1 MQGNHDGSWP
11 LKAPTNSGSGRGNA
25 NININTVPGGGYLPQ
40 TNPVFPNFNQ
50 PIGYSLPQFPANF
63 YRPNFPDFS
72 LGNPNFQPHQNLN
85 FHHQQIPHQF
95 GSAANLFLQNHNQSS
110 FSFPPQS
117 LPNNENSSLKRR
129 RQEEEDVVV
138 REVPKFNF
146 ASGESA
152 NNSFSVSLPIPI
164 ANDDSGVSR
173 VHGEK
178 SSAKPKRKVEVLR
191 IDKAVNKTRK
201 SVVAAGESVSSTRVS
216 RAVLEE
222 LQADSWRS
230 LGVQMQDVPSL
241 RQLMA
246 IEGKINAFIHCF
258 VGARRIVTLHD
269 LEVAICRNEFVD
281 SFDDLELGPLLQ
293 HPLVLLYFPS
303 ISSSTGPVQIT
314 SEEIISFLDSYLHTY
329 MTEDVKLDNF
339 LNFVASQKSVTSKE
353 KLGVRIQSLRMYVSF
368 ILDAKRQE
376 GETLKVLLTELH
388 QKYQIPS
395 SKKQRQDKPLTV
407 SERADSFALHHKD
420 YCGKHIRFDSSSSDD
435 NDSGYEVRNKNS
447 SDHFNSCPYPSVAEE
462 MKRLGSTNKKRKGE
476 KRNHEKSDSSKLLRK
491 SPSKLQGHAKQEIP
505 KLTDDSDAKK
515 VFSLDEADFTLSE
528 GDLRLFISTWK
539 DTCKELSIS
548 TFVEKMLS
556 FYNLGGSEGRA
567 QIKRAKAMSSFPF
580 VGLLNVAVTSLK
592 RGMWDS
598 IYDNLQMTSLSD
610 TTNTGSGNQVG
621 EINPSENSELS
632 KTQHVMP
639 PKHSNTVE
647 EIIRRLSLYF
657 EHDLSGEKHI
667 GIFRKLQT
675 CEVLLAEQFQV
686 QDFESLG
693 WGGFFTFLEK
703 HMLLLPTQ
711 LQRFLS
717 RELLEEFP
725 LEVHVNENL
734 LTLLLSQASEFSG
747 GNVISRQT
755 VNRLL
760 AEQFPS
766 INFKVV
772 GRNSEENFTE
782 INGKE
787 KSCSKCVL
795 FSATLLGAENS
806 LTSKYLEESLT
817 VGNDTEAR
825 GSTLNA
831 VASKEVLDVLL
842 RVPLLSDLNSWCH
855 WDLRYAPQFG
865 PLLGCLN
872 EINSKDLLCLV
883 TRDGKIIRTD
893 PSATADSF
901 LEAALQGSAYR
912 TATQLL
918 SLISLN
924 GRTHLPFSLLKC
936 YAKRAFEV
944 FFDNHSKEME
954 LNNRNSLVQM
964 HGPEQLS
971 TSLDKMIVVGEKT
984 KAAKSDYA
992 ASKFLLDCLGYLP
1005 GEFRSLVVDI
1015 LLPGLRSVVKD
1026 APTRVLSACE
1036 QTEQRI
1042 MLHDAGLLLGIVE
1055 WISDYHMFCSSCSP
1069 NSSIVESASSNLDS
1083 VAGSVQKE
1091 LEDPIQTEQRCM
1103 IVSEKACED
1112 KKEPHESCHT
1122 FGGSG
1127 TLCDS
1132 VGEAFTQTAPEFH
1145 DNPASVI
1152 DSIRRDEF
1160 GLDLTSSSSE
1170 MSMLQKQHARLGRAL
1185 QCLSQELYSQDSHFI
1200 LELVQNADDN
1210 KYPAHVEP
1218 TLTFILQKTGI
1229 VVLNNECGFMPE
1241 NIRALCDVGQS
1252 TKKGSGGYIG
1262 KKGIGF
1268 KSVFRVSDAPEIH
1281 SNGFHFK
1288 FDISE
1293 GQIGYILPTVVPP
1306 QDIESLS
1313 SMLSG
1318 RALHL
1323 KDAGWNT
1330 CITLPFRSI
1339 DSERTTVNHIEPMF
1353 SDLHPSLLLFLHRL
1367 QCIVYRNVLED
1378 SLLVMRKEV
1387 VSNNIVKVSC
1397 GENSMTWFV
1406 ASEKLKA
1413 ANLRDDVQTTEISIG
1428 FTLDMLEDGT
1438 YRSCMIQEPVFAF
1451 LPLRTYGLKF
1461 IIQGD
1466 FILTSSREDV
1476 DEDSP
1481 WNQWLLSEFPGLFV
1495 DALRSF
1501 CSLPSFTQ
1509 NLGKAVSSYMQ
1520 LVPLVGEVHGFFSS
1534 LPRSIISRLR
1544 TTNCLLLEGD
1554 GEEWVPPCK
1563 VLRNWNEKIRVLLKD
1578 GLLQEHLA
1586 LGFLDKDI
1594 VLSDSLSRALG
1605 IEDYGPKTLVQI
1617 LSSLSHKNGCLQS
1630 MGFTWL
1636 SSILTELYILFRSS
1650 GHGNV
1655 ELGIDKTLI
1664 DDLHK
1669 IPFIPL
1675 SNGKF
1680 TALDEGAVWLHH
1692 DTTGLDLGDVFEAF
1706 PVLYGNLRTIDHSLL
1721 LASSVDEK
1729 SSVDDLV
1736 NMLCAIG
1743 VQKLSAHEI
1752 IKVHIL
1758 PAFEARSTDTV
1769 EGLMVDYLCFVM
1781 THLRS
1786 SCHICHNER
1795 KYIISEL
1802 RSKALVLSNYGL
1814 KQLGEGSIHFG
1825 EEFGNQVNMKKL
1837 TKNLDISWH
1846 VVDGTYLKHPASKFY
1861 ACGLKEWREFFQEI
1875 GIADFVQVVQVE
1887 KTIAEFYSVSRCEK
1901 YDINLLS
1908 PELTVK
1914 DWESPELVDLL
1925 SLLHKS
1931 NGRKGCKY
1939 LLEVLD
1945 RLWDECYHEKTT
1957 VNYNSGTHGVIR
1969 SSESSFMRVI
1979 CDSQWIVS
1987 SMDSELHIA
1996 KGLYHDCDDVQSI
2009 LGMNAPYAVPK
2020 VTSVKLLSDI
2030 GFKTKVCLDDALEIV
2045 EAWVHCGDNFKSSIS
2060 QITRF
2065 YKYLWNEMADSKQ
2078 KITEK
2083 LHTIP
2088 SVFVPHGIGSRQNDM
2103 ISGIFLSLDDVYWND
2118 SAGVLDEIK
2127 EISSQISSV
2136 VEPLRRKSLCN
2147 IYPGLHDFFVNGCG
2161 VPETPSFQEY
2171 LKILGQFAHNVSPSC
2186 AAKAVFKIFLK
2197 WSDDLNSGKSSEDV
2211 VHFKERLSELEYTV
2225 LPTENDKWVS
2235 LHSSFGLVCW
2245 CDDEKLKKR
2254 FKKKDNIEFINF
2266 GENDDEEQEVLQTK
2280 VSGLMHS
2287 LGIPS
2292 ISEVVKREAK
2302 YEGLQDNTVT
2312 VSLVNWALPYAQR
2325 YIFTLHH
2332 EKYTQTKKTV
2342 HSQVKRLQ
2350 VFVVDKLCYR
2360 NVIPQYGISSNREI
2374 KCSSLLQD
2382 KALYTTPSLDSHSL
2396 FMELSRLF
2404 FNGVPDLH
2412 LANFLHLIKTMAESG
2427 LSEEQMDSF
2436 ILNSQKVH
2444 QIPDGE
2450 KIWSLKSAVKAKKK
2464 AGISLSWLP
2473 SSSKTGRGS
2482 SKTNTDDSKQELASS
2497 SSKEYVTEALEGKI
2511 PIEMT
2516 DTNLVSGYD
2525 NFAGT
2530 SSRASE
2536 PNPLHSMHM
2545 ISGST
2550 SGNQAAMH
2558 LNPNL
2563 PHEWNNSFTAN
2574 FSDRDQLHTGT
2585 PWAAQA
2591 QQTGRKGEEIAYRY
2605 FVAKYGNEALVRWVN
2620 DQSETGLPYD
2630 LLIENRGGKK
2640 EYVEVKATVSTR
2652 KDYFNLTVREWQFA
2666 SEKGENYIIA
2676 HVLLGNSNAILT
2688 QHKNPVKLCQEGHL
2702 RLLILMPNQRNEVN
2716 VSF

>member
-1 MQGNHDGSWP
+1 MNRDGSWS
-11 LKAPTNSGSGRGNA
+11 LSSSGNGGGTRGNG
-25 NININTVPGGGYLPQ
+25 NDVPGGYFPQ
-40 TNPVFPNFNQ
+40 SNPIFPNFNLQQQ
-50 PIGYSLPQFPANF
+50 PIRYPLPSQYPANF

-72 LGNPNFQPHQNLN
+72 FGNPNYQNLN
-85 FHHQQIPHQF
+85 FHHPQIPHQF
-95 GSAANLFLQNHNQSS
+95 ASGANVFLQSHGQSYNDIS
-110 FSFPPQS
+110 DSQNREGFES
-117 LPNNENSSLKRR
+117 SSLKRR
-129 RQEEEDVVV
+129 RQEVIQETE
-138 REVPKFNF
+138 EVPK
-146 ASGESA
+146 AG
-152 NNSFSVSLPIPI
+152 NSFSTRLVI
-164 ANDDSGVSR
+164 DDSGGGSR
-173 VHGEK
+173 VGKGSSEK
-178 SSAKPKRKVEVLR
+178 SSSKPKRKVEVMR

-216 RAVLEE
+216 RTVLEE

-246 IEGKINAFIHCF
+246 LEGKINAFIHCF

-269 LEVAICRNEFVD
+269 LEMAICRNEFVD
-281 SFDDLELGPLLQ
+281 SFDDLEMGPLLQ

-303 ISSSTGPVQIT
+303 ISSSTGPVKIT
-314 SEEIISFLDSYLHTY
+314 SEEIISFLDIYLNTY
-329 MTEDVKLDNF
+329 DIDDVKLDEF
-339 LNFVASQKSVTSKE
+339 LNFVAEKKSVINKE

-368 ILDAKRQE
+368 IQDAKRQE
-376 GETLKVLLTELH
+376 GQTLKILLTELH
-388 QKYQIPS
+388 QKYQILS
-395 SKKQRQDKPLTV
+395 SKKEQKDKSLTV
-407 SERADSFALHHKD
+407 SERADSFALQHKD
-420 YCGKHIRFDSSSSDD
+420 YCGKHTRFYSSSSDD
-435 NDSGYEVRNKNS
+435 NDSVDDEFENLNN
-447 SDHFNSCPYPSVAEE
+447 SDHISSCPYPSVAEE
-462 MKRLGSTNKKRKGE
+462 MKRIGGSNKKRKTE
-476 KRNHEKSDSSKLLRK
+476 HRNHEKSDSSKLLKKGR
-491 SPSKLQGHAKQEIP
+491 SKLRGGHEKQDLSKP
-505 KLTDDSDAKK
+505 ADDSDAKQ
-515 VFSLDEADFTLSE
+515 VFSVNEADFTLSE
-528 GDLRLFISTWK
+528 GALRLFISTWK

-556 FYNLGGSEGRA
+556 FYNLGGPEVRA
-567 QIKRAKAMSSFPF
+567 QSKRAKAMSSFPF
-580 VGLLNVAVTSLK
+580 VGLLNVAVTSMR

-598 IYDNLQMTSLSD
+598 IYDNLQMTSQGD
-610 TTNTGSGNQVG
+610 TTNSGSGNQVDD
-621 EINPSENSELS
+621 IKPSENNELV
-632 KTQHVMP
+632 KTHHVVL

-657 EHDLSGEKHI
+657 EHDLSGEKYI
-667 GIFRKLQT
+667 SIFRKLQT
-675 CEVLLAEQFQV
+675 CEGLLAEQFQV

-711 LQRFLS
+711 LQRFLGRES
-717 RELLEEFP
+717 REEFP

-734 LTLLLSQASEFSG
+734 LSLLLSQACEFSG
-747 GNVISRQT
+747 GNVLSRQ
-755 VNRLL
+755 VVARLL
-760 AEQFPS
+760 AKQFPS

-772 GRNSEENFTE
+772 GNDSEENFTE
-782 INGKE
+782 IIGSYTK
-787 KSCSKCVL
+787 KSGSKCVL
-795 FSATLLGAENS
+795 FSATLLGAGNS
-806 LTSKYLEESLT
+806 LTSKHLEESLPL
-817 VGNDTEAR
+817 GNDTESRSSPLSAL
-825 GSTLNA
+825 S
-831 VASKEVLDVLL
+831 SKEVLDVLL

-855 WDLRYAPQFG
+855 WDLKFAPQFG
-865 PLLGCLN
+865 PLMGCLN

-912 TATQLL
+912 TAAQLL
-918 SLISLN
+918 SFISLH

-944 FFDNHSKEME
+944 FINNHSEEMK
-954 LNNRNSLVQM
+954 LKDRNSLVHM
-964 HGPEQLS
+964 RGPVKFS
-971 TSLDKMIVVGEKT
+971 ASLDKMIVVEQKT
-984 KAAKSDYA
+984 RVDKSDYA
-992 ASKFLLDCLGYLP
+992 ASKFFLDCLGYLP
-1005 GEFRSLVVDI
+1005 GEFRSLAVDI
-1015 LLPGLRSVVKD
+1015 LLTGLRSVVKD
-1026 APTRVLSACE
+1026 APSRVLSACE
-1036 QTEQRI
+1036 HTEQRI
-1042 MLHDAGLLLGIVE
+1042 MLHDVGLLLGIVE
-1055 WISDYHMFCSSCSP
+1055 WINDYQKFCSSSSP
-1069 NSSIVESASSNLDS
+1069 TSAVVENASSNLDS
-1083 VAGSVQKE
+1083 GTAFVQKD
-1091 LEDPIQTEQRCM
+1091 LEVLHAEQRCM
-1103 IVSEKACED
+1103 IASEKSDEY
-1112 KKEPHESCHT
+1112 KKESHESCHT
-1122 FGGSG
+1122 FGGPGVLS
-1127 TLCDS
+1127 DS
-1132 VGEAFTQTAPEFH
+1132 VGESFSPTAPEVH

-1160 GLDLTSSSSE
+1160 GLDSSSSGAE
-1170 MSMLQKQHARLGRAL
+1170 TMLQKQHARLGRAL

-1210 KYPAHVEP
+1210 KYPEHVEP

-1241 NIRALCDVGQS
+1241 NIRALCDVGRS

-1306 QDIESLS
+1306 HDIESLS

-1318 RALHL
+1318 RAIQL

-1330 CITLPFRSI
+1330 CISLPFRAI
-1339 DSERTTVNHIEPMF
+1339 DSERTTVDHIQPMF

-1367 QCIVYRNVLED
+1367 QCIVYRNTLDD

-1387 VSNNIVKVSC
+1387 VSKNIINVSC

-1406 ASEKLKA
+1406 ASENLKA
-1413 ANLRDDVQTTEISIG
+1413 ANLRDGVQTTEISIG
-1428 FTLDMLEDGT
+1428 FTLDTLEDGT

-1461 IIQGD
+1461 ILQGD

-1495 DALRSF
+1495 GALRSF

-1534 LPRSIISRLR
+1534 LPRFIISKLR
-1544 TTNCLLLEGD
+1544 TTNCFLLEGNS
-1554 GEEWVPPCK
+1554 EQWVPPCK
-1563 VLRNWNEKIRVLLKD
+1563 VLRNWNETIRVLLKD
-1578 GLLQEHLA
+1578 GMLQEHLA
-1586 LGFLDKDI
+1586 LGFLEKDI

-1617 LSSLSHKNGCLQS
+1617 LSSLSHKKDCLQS
-1630 MGFTWL
+1630 MGFAWL
-1636 SSILTELYILFRSS
+1636 SSILSELYVLSRSS

-1655 ELGIDKTLI
+1655 EFGIEKNLI
-1664 DDLHK
+1664 ESLHK

-1680 TALDEGAVWLHH
+1680 TSLDEGPVWLHH
-1692 DTTGLDLGDVFEAF
+1692 DTTGFDLGDVFEAF
-1706 PVLYGNLRTIDHSLL
+1706 PMLYGNLRTIDHSLL

-1729 SSVDDLV
+1729 STVDDLV

-1758 PAFEARSTDTV
+1758 PAFEAGSRSTP

-1786 SCHICHNER
+1786 GCHVCLNER

-1802 RSKALVLSNYGL
+1802 RSKAVILSNYGL
-1814 KQLGEGSIHFG
+1814 KQLAEASIHFG
-1825 EEFGNQVNMKKL
+1825 EEFGNQVNLKKL
-1837 TKNLDISWH
+1837 TNNLDISWH
-1846 VVDGTYLKHPASKFY
+1846 VVDGTYLTHPASKYY

-1875 GIADFVQVVQVE
+1875 GIADFCQVVQVE
-1887 KTIAEFYSVSRCEK
+1887 KSIAEFYSAARCEK
-1901 YDINLLS
+1901 YDTTSLS
-1908 PELTVK
+1908 PELAVR

-1925 SLLHKS
+1925 SPLPKS
-1931 NGRKGCKY
+1931 NGQNGCKY

-1945 RLWDECYHEKTT
+1945 ILWDDCYHDKTT
-1957 VNYNSGTHGVIR
+1957 VNYNSGMHGVIR
-1969 SSESSFMRVI
+1969 SLESSFMKVI
-1979 CDSQWIVS
+1979 CDTEWIVS
-1987 SMDSELHIA
+1987 SMDNRLHLA
-1996 KGLYHDCDDVQSI
+1996 KDLYHDCDDVQSI
-2009 LGMNAPYAVPK
+2009 LGTNAPYAVPK
-2020 VTSVKLLSDI
+2020 VTSVKLLNAI
-2030 GFKTKVCLDDALEIV
+2030 GFKTKVCLDDALEIL
-2045 EAWVHCGDNFKSSIS
+2045 EAWVHCGDSFKSSIS
-2060 QITRF
+2060 QITKF
-2065 YKYLWNEMADSKQ
+2065 YKFLWNEMADSKQ

-2083 LHTIP
+2083 LHALP
-2088 SVFVPHGIGSRQNDM
+2088 SVFVPHKIGSRQNEM
-2103 ISGIFLSLDDVYWND
+2103 ISGIFLPLEDVYWND
-2118 SAGVLDEIK
+2118 SAGVLDELK

-2136 VEPLRRKSLCN
+2136 VESLRRKTLCN

-2161 VPETPSFQEY
+2161 VPEAPSFQEY
-2171 LKILGQFAHNVSPSC
+2171 LKILGQFAHQVSPSC
-2186 AAKAVFKIFLK
+2186 AAKAVYKIFLK
-2197 WSDDLNSGKSSEDV
+2197 WGDDLNSGKSSEDV

-2254 FKKKDNIEFINF
+2254 FKKKENIQFIYF
-2266 GENDDEEQEVLQTK
+2266 GENADEEQEGLKTK
-2280 VSGLMHS
+2280 VSVLMHS

-2292 ISEVVKREAK
+2292 ISEVVTREAK
-2302 YEGLQDNTVT
+2302 YEGLQDNSVI
-2312 VSLVNWALPYAQR
+2312 VSLVNWSLPYAQR

-2332 EKYTQTKKTV
+2332 EKYTQTKRTV
-2342 HSQVKRLQ
+2342 YSQVKRLQ
-2350 VFVVDKLCYR
+2350 LFVVEKLSYR
-2360 NVIPQYGISSNREI
+2360 NVIPQYEISSKKEF

-2382 KALYTTPSLDSHSL
+2382 KALYTTPNLDSHSL

-2404 FNGVPDLH
+2404 FNGAPDLH
-2412 LANFLHLIKTMAESG
+2412 LANFLHLIKTMAESS
-2427 LSEEQMDSF
+2427 LSEEQMESF
-2436 ILNSQKVH
+2436 ILNSQKI
-2444 QIPDGE
+2444 QKIPDDE
-2450 KIWSLKSAVKAKKK
+2450 EIWLLKSALKAKKK

-2473 SSSKTGRGS
+2473 SSSKTGHGS
-2482 SKTNTDDSKQELASS
+2482 SEAHDDSKHKLASGQVS
-2497 SSKEYVTEALEGKI
+2497 SYKEDVTEALEEHI
-2511 PIEMT
+2511 PIELT
-2516 DTNLVSGYD
+2516 DTNLVAGYD
-2525 NFAGT
+2525 NSAGT
-2530 SSRASE
+2530 SSLTSM
-2536 PNPLHSMHM
+2536 PNPLHSMHTK
-2545 ISGST
+2545 SGSS
-2550 SGNQAAMH
+2550 SGNNAAFN
-2558 LNPNL
+2558 LNPSL
-2563 PHEWNNSFTAN
+2563 LQEWNNPVVAD
-2574 FSDRDQLHTGT
+2574 FSERDQLHTGT

-2605 FVAKYGNEALVRWVN
+2605 FLGKYGKEALVRWVN
-2620 DQSETGLPYD
+2620 EHSETGLPYD

-2640 EYVEVKATVSTR
+2640 EYVEVKATISTR

-2666 SEKGENYIIA
+2666 NEKGENYIIA

-2688 QHKNPVKLCQEGHL
+2688 QHRNPVKLCQEGLL

-2716 VSF
+2716 VAF

>member
-1 MQGNHDGSWP
+1 MQGNRDGSWSLP
-11 LKAPTNSGSGRGNA
+11 SSGNGGSGRGNV
-25 NININTVPGGGYLPQ
+25 NNNTVPSGYLPPQ
-40 TNPVFPNFNQ
+40 ANSLFSNFNQ
-50 PIGYSLPQFPANF
+50 PIRYPLTQYTPNLYS
-63 YRPNFPDFS
+63 RIFPDFS
-72 LGNPNFQPHQNLN
+72 LGSPNFQPQQNLN

-95 GSAANLFLQNHNQSS
+95 SNNANVFLQSHGPSS
-110 FSFPPQS
+110 FSFPPQCI
-117 LPNNENSSLKRR
+117 PNHDISIYQNSEAFESSSLKRR
-129 RQEEEDVVV
+129 REEVDLVLKETPISSF
-138 REVPKFNF
+138 VP
-146 ASGESA
+146 GESA
-152 NNSFSVSLPIPI
+152 NE
-164 ANDDSGVSR
+164 SGVSR
-173 VHGEK
+173 IHGGKGSSDK
-178 SSAKPKRKVEVLR
+178 SSSKSKRKVELQR
-191 IDKAVNKTRK
+191 IDKAVNKTRE
-201 SVVAAGESVSSTRVS
+201 SIIAAGESVSSTRVTQL
-216 RAVLEE
+216 VLEQ

-246 IEGKINAFIHCF
+246 LEGKINAFIHCF

-269 LEVAICRNEFVD
+269 LELAICRTEFVE

-329 MTEDVKLDNF
+329 MTEDVKLDEF

-376 GETLKVLLTELH
+376 GETLKFLLTELH
-388 QKYQIPS
+388 QKYHIPS
-395 SKKQRQDKPLTV
+395 SKKQRQDKSLTV
-407 SERADSFALHHKD
+407 SERADSFALRHKD
-420 YCGKHIRFDSSSSDD
+420 YCGKHTRFNASSSDD
-435 NDSGYEVRNKNS
+435 NDSDDNEVENLNS
-447 SDHFNSCPYPSVAEE
+447 SDHINSCPYPSVAEE
-462 MKRLGSTNKKRKGE
+462 MKRLGGSNKKRKGE
-476 KRNHEKSDSSKLLRK
+476 RRNHEKSDSSKLPRK
-491 SPSKLQGHAKQEIP
+491 SPSKLRGHKKQEIP
-505 KLTDDSDAKK
+505 KLADDSDAKK
-515 VFSLDEADFTLSE
+515 VFGVNETDFTLSE

-556 FYNLGGSEGRA
+556 FYNSGGSEGRA
-567 QIKRAKAMSSFPF
+567 QMKRAKAMSSLPF
-580 VGLLNVAVTSLK
+580 VGLLNVAVTSMR
-592 RGMWDS
+592 RGMCDS
-598 IYDNLQMTSLSD
+598 IYDSLQMTSQSD
-610 TTNTGSGNQVG
+610 TTNIGSGNQVG
-621 EINPSENSELS
+621 EIKPSENSELS

-647 EIIRRLSLYF
+647 EIMRRLSLYF
-657 EHDLSGEKHI
+657 EHDLCGGKHI
-667 GIFRKLQT
+667 SIFRKLQT

-686 QDFESLG
+686 HDFESLG

-711 LQRFLS
+711 LQRFLA
-717 RELLEEFP
+717 RELREEFP

-747 GNVISRQT
+747 GNVISRQM
-755 VNRLL
+755 VARLL

-766 INFKVV
+766 IDFKVV
-772 GRNSEENFTE
+772 GKDSEENFTE
-782 INGKE
+782 IIGKK
-787 KSCSKCVL
+787 KSGSKCVL
-795 FSATLLGAENS
+795 FSATLLGAVNS
-806 LTSKYLEESLT
+806 LNGKNLEEPLT
-817 VGNDTEAR
+817 VTNDTESR
-825 GSTLNA
+825 SCPLSA
-831 VASKEVLDVLL
+831 VSSKEVLDVLL
-842 RVPLLSDLNSWCH
+842 RVPLLSDLNSCCH
-855 WDLRYAPQFG
+855 WDLRFAPSFG
-865 PLLGCLN
+865 PLMGCLN

-883 TRDGKIIRTD
+883 TRDGKVLRID

-912 TATQLL
+912 TAAQLL

-924 GRTHLPFSLLKC
+924 GRTHLPFSLLQC

-944 FFDNHSKEME
+944 FFNNHSEKME
-954 LNNRNSLVQM
+954 LNDRNSLVHM
-964 HGPEQLS
+964 RGPVKFNACLDNMIAVEQ
-971 TSLDKMIVVGEKT
+971 KT
-984 KAAKSDYA
+984 KMDETDYA
-992 ASKFLLDCLGYLP
+992 SSKFLLDCLGYLP
-1005 GEFRSLVVDI
+1005 GEFRSLAVDV
-1015 LLPGLRSVVKD
+1015 LLSGLRSVVKD
-1026 APTRVLSACE
+1026 APTRLLSACDH
-1036 QTEQRI
+1036 TEQRI

-1055 WISDYHMFCSSCSP
+1055 WINDYHKFCSSFSA
-1069 NSSIVESASSNLDS
+1069 NSALEENASSNLDS
-1083 VAGSVQKE
+1083 GVGFVQQE
-1091 LEDPIQTEQRCM
+1091 LEDPMHTEQGSM
-1103 IVSEKACED
+1103 IISEKSCED
-1112 KKEPHESCHT
+1112 NKEPHESCHT
-1122 FGGSG
+1122 FDGAGA
-1127 TLCDS
+1127 LCDS
-1132 VGEAFTQTAPEFH
+1132 VGEAFSQTAPDFH

-1152 DSIRRDEF
+1152 DLIRQDEF
-1160 GLDLTSSSSE
+1160 GLNSSSSGAE

-1210 KYPAHVEP
+1210 KYPEHVEP

-1306 QDIESLS
+1306 HDIESLT

-1318 RALHL
+1318 HALQP
-1323 KDAGWNT
+1323 KDAKWNT
-1330 CITLPFRSI
+1330 CITLPFRTI

-1367 QCIVYRNVLED
+1367 QCIVYRNMLD
-1378 SLLVMRKEV
+1378 NSLLVMRKEV
-1387 VSNNIVKVSC
+1387 MSKNIVKVSC

-1413 ANLRDDVQTTEISIG
+1413 AIIRDGAQITEISIG

-1495 DALRSF
+1495 GALRSF

-1509 NLGKAVSSYMQ
+1509 NLGKAVSSYLQ

-1534 LPRSIISRLR
+1534 LPRSILSRLR
-1544 TTNCLLLEGD
+1544 TTNCLLLEGE
-1554 GEEWVPPCK
+1554 GEHWVPPCK

-1578 GLLQEHLA
+1578 GLLHEHLA
-1586 LGFLDKDI
+1586 LGFLNKDI
-1594 VLSDSLSRALG
+1594 ILSDSLSRALG

-1617 LSSLSHKNGCLQS
+1617 LSSLSLKKDCLQS
-1630 MGFTWL
+1630 MGYTWL
-1636 SSILTELYILFRSS
+1636 SSILTELCLQIRSS

-1655 ELGIDKTLI
+1655 ELGVDKTLL
-1664 DDLHK
+1664 DSLHK

-1675 SNGKF
+1675 SNGMF
-1680 TALDEGAVWLHH
+1680 TSLDEGAVWLHH
-1692 DTTGLDLGDVFEAF
+1692 DTTGFDLGDVIEAF
-1706 PVLYGNLRTIDHSLL
+1706 PMLYGNLRTIDHSLL

-1729 SSVDDLV
+1729 FVVDDVV

-1758 PAFEARSTDTV
+1758 PAFEARSGDTP

-1786 SCHICHNER
+1786 GCHICHNER

-1802 RSKALVLSNYGL
+1802 RSKALILSNYGL
-1814 KQLGEGSIHFG
+1814 KQLGEASIHFS
-1825 EEFGNQVNMKKL
+1825 EEFGNQVNIKTL
-1837 TKNLDISWH
+1837 TKNVDTLWH
-1846 VVDGTYLKHPASKFY
+1846 VVDGIYLKHPASKYY
-1861 ACGLKEWREFFQEI
+1861 ACGLKEWRDFFQEI
-1875 GIADFVQVVQVE
+1875 GIADFAQVVQVE
-1887 KTIAEFYSVSRCEK
+1887 KSIAEFYSVSPCEK

-1908 PELTVK
+1908 PELTVS

-1945 RLWDECYHEKTT
+1945 RLWDDCYHDKTT
-1957 VNYNSGTHGVIR
+1957 VNYNSGTSGVIR

-1987 SMDSELHIA
+1987 SMDNKLHLA
-1996 KGLYHDCDDVQSI
+1996 KDLYHDCDDVQSI

-2020 VTSVKLLSDI
+2020 VTSVKLLNDI
-2030 GFKTKVCLDDALEIV
+2030 GFKTKVCLDDALEIL
-2045 EAWVHCGDNFKSSIS
+2045 EAWAQCGDSFKSSIS
-2060 QITRF
+2060 QMTRF
-2065 YKYLWNEMADSKQ
+2065 YKFLWNEMADSKQ
-2078 KITEK
+2078 KINEK
-2083 LHTIP
+2083 LHTFP
-2088 SVFVPHGIGSRQNDM
+2088 SVFVPHEIGSRQNDL

-2118 SAGVLDEIK
+2118 SAGVLDGIK

-2136 VEPLRRKSLCN
+2136 VESLHRKTLCN
-2147 IYPGLHDFFVNGCG
+2147 IYPGLQDFFVNGCG

-2171 LKILGQFAHNVSPSC
+2171 LKILGQFAHYVSPSC

-2197 WSDDLNSGKSSEDV
+2197 WSDDLKSGKSSEDV
-2211 VHFKERLSELEYTV
+2211 GLFKEKLSELEYTV

-2254 FKKKDNIEFINF
+2254 FRTKDNIHFIYF
-2266 GENDDEEQEVLQTK
+2266 GENADEEQEVLQTK

-2292 ISEVVKREAK
+2292 ISEVVKREAR
-2302 YEGLQDNTVT
+2302 YEGLQDNSVT
-2312 VSLVNWALPYAQR
+2312 VALVNWALPYAQR

-2332 EKYTQTKKTV
+2332 EKYTQTRKTV

-2350 VFVVDKLCYR
+2350 VFVVQKLCYR
-2360 NVIPQYGISSNREI
+2360 NVIPQYGISSKKEF

-2382 KALYTTPSLDSHSL
+2382 KALYTTPDLDSHSM

-2427 LSEEQMDSF
+2427 MSEEQLESF
-2436 ILNSQKVH
+2436 ILNSQNIH

-2450 KIWSLKSAVKAKKK
+2450 KIWSLKSAIKAKKK

-2473 SSSKTGRGS
+2473 SSSKTGHN
-2482 SKTNTDDSKQELASS
+2482 SKEELASS
-2497 SSKEYVTEALEGKI
+2497 QISSSEENVTETLKEQI
-2511 PIEMT
+2511 PIEIT
-2516 DTNLVSGYD
+2516 GYD
-2525 NFAGT
+2525 NSAGT

-2545 ISGST
+2545 QIAST
-2550 SGNQAAMH
+2550 SGNQAINI
-2558 LNPNL
+2558 NPNL
-2563 PHEWNNSFTAN
+2563 HEWNNSFSAH
-2574 FSDRDQLHTGT
+2574 FSERDQLHTGT
-2585 PWAAQA
+2585 PWAVQA
-2591 QQTGRKGEEIAYRY
+2591 QQTGKKGEEIAYRY
-2605 FVAKYGNEALVRWVN
+2605 FAAKYGKEALVRWVN
-2620 DQSETGLPYD
+2620 EQSETGLPYD
-2630 LLIENRGGKK
+2630 LMIENRGGKK

-2652 KDYFNLTVREWQFA
+2652 KDFFNLTVREWQFA
-2666 SEKGENYIIA
+2666 NEKGESYIIA
-2676 HVLLGNSNAILT
+2676 HVLLGNSNAIIT
-2688 QHKNPVKLCQEGHL
+2688 QHRNPVKLCQEGHL
-2702 RLLILMPNQRNEVN
+2702 RLLVLMPNQRNEVN
-2716 VSF
+2716 VAF

>member
-1 MQGNHDGSWP
+1 MQGNRDGPWS
-11 LKAPTNSGSGRGNA
+11 LGASGNGGSGRGNG
-25 NININTVPGGGYLPQ
+25 VPGGYLPQ
-40 TNPVFPNFNQ
+40 SANPVFPNFNVHQQ
-50 PIGYSLPQFPANF
+50 PIRYPLPQFPASF
-63 YRPNFPDFS
+63 YRPNFPDLPSFTF
-72 LGNPNFQPHQNLN
+72 GNANLHTQQNLN
-85 FHHQQIPHQF
+85 FPLRQIPHQF
-95 GSAANLFLQNHNQSS
+95 GAGANVYLQSHGQS

-117 LPNNENSSLKRR
+117 LPSIDIDVSQNRGSTGVGAGAFESSSLKRR
-129 RQEEEDVVV
+129 RQEVIQGTDVVV
-138 REVPKFNF
+138 KEVPNSNF
-146 ASGESA
+146 AIG
-152 NNSFSVSLPIPI
+152 
-164 ANDDSGVSR
+164 DDSGGSR
-173 VHGEK
+173 IQGGNGSSEK
-178 SSAKPKRKVEVLR
+178 SSSKPKRKVEVMR
-191 IDKAVNKTRK
+191 IDKAVDKTRK
-201 SVVAAGESVSSTRVS
+201 SVIASGESVSSTRVS
-216 RAVLEE
+216 RSVLEE

-246 IEGKINAFIHCF
+246 LEGKVNAFIHCY

-281 SFDDLELGPLLQ
+281 SFDDLELGPLTQ

-303 ISSSTGPVQIT
+303 ISSSSDPVQIT
-314 SEEIISFLDSYLHTY
+314 SEEIIAFLDSYMCT
-329 MTEDVKLDNF
+329 TDDVKLDGF
-339 LNFVASQKSVTSKE
+339 LSFVADKKSVSSKD

-368 ILDAKRQE
+368 IQDAKRQE
-376 GETLKVLLTELH
+376 GETLKILLTELH

-395 SKKQRQDKPLTV
+395 SKKQSRNKSLTV

-420 YCGKHIRFDSSSSDD
+420 YCGKHIRFDSSSSDE
-435 NDSGYEVRNKNS
+435 NDSIDYEVKNLSS
-447 SDHFNSCPYPSVAEE
+447 SDHISSCPYPSVAEE
-462 MKRLGSTNKKRKGE
+462 MKRLGGSNKKRKTE
-476 KRNHEKSDSSKLLRK
+476 SNHEKSDSSKVRRRA
-491 SPSKLQGHAKQEIP
+491 PSKLHSGNANQEIP
-505 KLTDDSDAKK
+505 KSVDDSDAKK
-515 VFSLDEADFTLSE
+515 VFNVDEADFTLTE
-528 GDLRLFISTWK
+528 GALREFISIWK
-539 DTCKELSIS
+539 DNCKELSIS
-548 TFVEKMLS
+548 TCVERMLS
-556 FYNLGGSEGRA
+556 FYNLGGSEVRA
-567 QIKRAKAMSSFPF
+567 QNKRAKAMSSFPF
-580 VGLLNVAVTSLK
+580 VGLLNVAVTSMK
-592 RGMWDS
+592 RGMYDS
-598 IYDNLQMTSLSD
+598 IYDNLQTTSPSDMTSP
-610 TTNTGSGNQVG
+610 GSGNQVDD
-621 EINPSENSELS
+621 IKPSENSELN
-632 KTQHVMP
+632 KTQLVVP

-647 EIIRRLSLYF
+647 DIIRRLSLYF
-657 EHDLSGEKHI
+657 EHDISGEKHI
-667 GIFRKLQT
+667 SIFRKLQT

-703 HMLLLPTQ
+703 HMLLLPTH
-711 LQRFLS
+711 LQRFLA
-717 RELLEEFP
+717 RELQEESP

-747 GNVISRQT
+747 GNVISRQM
-755 VNRLL
+755 VARML

-766 INFKVV
+766 ISFKVV
-772 GRNSEENFTE
+772 GNDSEENFTR
-782 INGKE
+782 IIGSYKE
-787 KSCSKCVL
+787 KSGSKCVL

-806 LTSKYLEESLT
+806 LASKHLEESLT
-817 VGNDTEAR
+817 VGNDTDSR
-825 GSTLNA
+825 SRPLSA
-831 VASKEVLDVLL
+831 VSSKEVLDVLL

-855 WDLRYAPQFG
+855 WDLKFAPYYG
-865 PLLGCLN
+865 PLLECLN

-883 TRDGKIIRTD
+883 TRDGKTIRTD

-912 TATQLL
+912 TAAQLL

-944 FFDNHSKEME
+944 FLDNHSVEME
-954 LNNRNSLVQM
+954 VNDINSLVAV
-964 HGPEQLS
+964 EQ
-971 TSLDKMIVVGEKT
+971 KT
-984 KAAKSDYA
+984 KVDKSDYA

-1005 GEFRSLVVDI
+1005 GEFRSLAVDV
-1015 LLPGLRSVVKD
+1015 LLSGLRSVVKD
-1026 APTRVLSACE
+1026 APIRVLSACE
-1036 QTEQRI
+1036 NTEQRI
-1042 MLHDAGLLLGIVE
+1042 MLHDAGLVLGIVE
-1055 WISDYHMFCSSCSP
+1055 WINDYHEFCSSFSP
-1069 NSSIVESASSNLDS
+1069 NSATVKNASSNLDS
-1083 VAGSVQKE
+1083 GSGFMQKE
-1091 LEDPIQTEQRCM
+1091 SEDLINSDQRCM
-1103 IVSEKACED
+1103 IVSEKSCE
-1112 KKEPHESCHT
+1112 KNKEPYDSCHT
-1122 FGGSG
+1122 LGGDG
-1127 TLCDS
+1127 ALCDS
-1132 VGEAFTQTAPEFH
+1132 VGEAFTQTAPEFL

-1152 DSIRRDEF
+1152 DLIRRDEF
-1160 GLDLTSSSSE
+1160 GLDSSSSGAE
-1170 MSMLQKQHARLGRAL
+1170 TSMLQKQHARLGRAL

-1210 KYPAHVEP
+1210 KYPEHVEP

-1241 NIRALCDVGQS
+1241 NIRALCDVGRS

-1306 QDIESLS
+1306 HDIESLTN
-1313 SMLSG
+1313 MLSG
-1318 RALHL
+1318 RALQL
-1323 KDAGWNT
+1323 KDARWNT
-1330 CITLPFRSI
+1330 CITLPFRAI
-1339 DSERTTVNHIEPMF
+1339 DSEKTTVHHIKPMF

-1367 QCIVYRNVLED
+1367 QCIVYRNMLED
-1378 SLLVMRKEV
+1378 SIVIMRKEV
-1387 VSNNIVKVSC
+1387 VSKNIVKVSC

-1406 ASEKLKA
+1406 ASEKLKS
-1413 ANLRDDVQTTEISIG
+1413 ANLRDGVETTEISIG
-1428 FTLDMLEDGT
+1428 FTLDLLEDGT
-1438 YRSCMIQEPVFAF
+1438 YRSCLIQEPVFAF

-1495 DALRSF
+1495 GALSSF

-1509 NLGKAVSSYMQ
+1509 SLGKAVSSYMQ

-1554 GEEWVPPCK
+1554 GEQWVPPCK

-1586 LGFLDKDI
+1586 LGFLHKDI
-1594 VLSDSLSRALG
+1594 ILSDSLSRALG

-1617 LSSLSHKNGCLQS
+1617 LSSLSHKKDCLKS
-1630 MGFTWL
+1630 MGFAWL

-1650 GHGNV
+1650 SQGNV

-1664 DDLHK
+1664 DGLHK

-1675 SNGKF
+1675 SNGRF
-1680 TALDEGAVWLHH
+1680 TSLDEGAVWLHH
-1692 DTTGLDLGDVFEAF
+1692 DSTGSDLGDVFEAF
-1706 PVLYGNLRTIDHSLL
+1706 PLLYGNLRITDHSLL

-1729 SSVDDLV
+1729 HAGDDLV
-1736 NMLCAIG
+1736 NMLCAVG

-1758 PAFEARSTDTV
+1758 PAFEAKGRGTP

-1786 SCHICHNER
+1786 GCHACHNER

-1802 RSKALVLSNYGL
+1802 RSKALILSNYGL
-1814 KQLGEGSIHFG
+1814 KQLAEASIHFG

-1837 TKNLDISWH
+1837 TKNLDLSWH
-1846 VVDGTYLKHPASKFY
+1846 EVDGTYLKHPASKYY

-1887 KTIAEFYSVSRCEK
+1887 KSIAEFYSVSNYEK
-1901 YDINLLS
+1901 YDTNLLS
-1908 PELTVK
+1908 PELTVR

-1939 LLEVLD
+1939 LLEILD
-1945 RLWDECYHEKTT
+1945 KLWDDCYHGKTT
-1957 VNYNSGTHGVIR
+1957 VNFNLGTNGVIR
-1969 SSESSFMRVI
+1969 SSKSSFMRVI
-1979 CDSQWIVS
+1979 CDSQWVVS
-1987 SMDSELHIA
+1987 SMDKKFHLA
-1996 KGLYHDCDDVQSI
+1996 KDLYHDCDGVRSI

-2020 VTSVKLLSDI
+2020 VTSVKLLNDI
-2030 GFKTKVCLDDALEIV
+2030 GFKTKVCLDDALEIL
-2045 EAWVHCGDNFKSSIS
+2045 EAWVHCGDSFKSSIS
-2060 QITRF
+2060 QTTRF
-2065 YKYLWNEMADSKQ
+2065 YKFLWNEMADSKQ

-2083 LHTIP
+2083 LHTFP
-2088 SVFVPHGIGSRQNDM
+2088 SVFVPHEIGSRQNDL
-2103 ISGIFLSLDDVYWND
+2103 ISGIFLSVDDVYWND

-2127 EISSQISSV
+2127 DIGSQISSV
-2136 VEPLRRKSLCN
+2136 VESLHRKTLCN

-2171 LKILGQFAHNVSPSC
+2171 LKILGQFAHYVSPSC

-2197 WSDDLNSGKSSEDV
+2197 WSDDLKSGKSSEDV
-2211 VHFKERLSELEYTV
+2211 VHFKERLSELDFTV
-2225 LPTENDKWVS
+2225 LPTESDKWVS

-2254 FKKKDNIEFINF
+2254 FKKKDNIQFIYF
-2266 GENDDEEQEVLQTK
+2266 GENVDEEQEVLQTK
-2280 VSGLMHS
+2280 VSVLMHS

-2302 YEGLQDNTVT
+2302 YEGLRDNSVT

-2325 YIFTLHH
+2325 YMFTLHH
-2332 EKYTQTKKTV
+2332 EKYTQTKNTV

-2350 VFVVDKLCYR
+2350 VFVVEKLCYK
-2360 NVIPQYGISSNREI
+2360 NVIPQYDISSKKEF

-2382 KALYTTPSLDSHSL
+2382 KALYTTPHLDSHSL

-2427 LSEEQMDSF
+2427 LREEQMESF
-2436 ILNSQKVH
+2436 ILNSQNVQKV
-2444 QIPDGE
+2444 PDGE
-2450 KIWSLKSAVKAKKK
+2450 KIWVLKSALKAKKK
-2464 AGISLSWLP
+2464 AGITLSWLP
-2473 SSSKTGRGS
+2473 SSSKTRHGS
-2482 SKTNTDDSKQELASS
+2482 SETHIDDSKRELASGQAS
-2497 SSKEYVTEALEGKI
+2497 SSEENVTEALEKQI
-2511 PIEMT
+2511 PTEIT
-2516 DTNLVSGYD
+2516 DTNLVAGYD
-2525 NFAGT
+2525 NSAGT
-2530 SSRASE
+2530 SAQATQL
-2536 PNPLHSMHM
+2536 NILQSMHTN
-2545 ISGST
+2545 SSST
-2550 SGNQAAMH
+2550 SGNQADFH

-2563 PHEWNNSFTAN
+2563 LHGWNNSVSAD
-2574 FSDRDQLHTGT
+2574 FSERDQLHTGT

-2591 QQTGRKGEEIAYRY
+2591 LQTGKKGEEIAYRY
-2605 FVAKYGNEALVRWVN
+2605 FAAKYGKEAQVRWVN
-2620 DQSETGLPYD
+2620 EQSETGLPYD
-2630 LLIENRGGKK
+2630 LLIESQGGKI

-2666 SEKGENYIIA
+2666 NEKGESYIIA

-2688 QHKNPVKLCQEGHL
+2688 QHRNPVKLCQEGLL
-2702 RLLILMPNQRNEVN
+2702 RLLILMPNQRNVVN
-2716 VSF
+2716 VAF

>member
-1 MQGNHDGSWP
+1 MQGNRDGSWS
-11 LKAPTNSGSGRGNA
+11 LNASTNNTGSGRGNG
-25 NININTVPGGGYLPQ
+25 NIINTVPGGGGYLPQ
-40 TNPVFPNFNQ
+40 ANPVFPNFNQ
-50 PIGYSLPQFPANF
+50 QPIRYPLPQFPANF
-63 YRPNFPDFS
+63 YRPSFPDFS
-72 LGNPNFQPHQNLN
+72 LGNPNFQPQPNLS
-85 FHHQQIPHQF
+85 FHPPQQIPHQF
-95 GSAANLFLQNHNQSS
+95 GANANVFLQNHSQNS
-110 FSFPPQS
+110 FSFPLQSS
-117 LPNNENSSLKRR
+117 LPINNDISTSSQNHGTFESSSFKRR
-129 RQEEEDVVV
+129 RQEEVVVQGTDVV
-138 REVPKFNF
+138 PPSSDF
-146 ASGESA
+146 AIGESA
-152 NNSFSVSLPIPI
+152 NSFSVTLPISTSH
-164 ANDDSGVSR
+164 NVTLD
-173 VHGEK
+173 K
-178 SSAKPKRKVEVLR
+178 SSAKPKRKVEVMR

-201 SVVAAGESVSSTRVS
+201 AVAAAGESVSSTRVS

-258 VGARRIVTLHD
+258 VGARRIVTLYD

-314 SEEIISFLDSYLHTY
+314 SEEIITFLDSYLHTY
-329 MTEDVKLDNF
+329 MTEDVKLDEF

-388 QKYQIPS
+388 QKYHIPS

-420 YCGKHIRFDSSSSDD
+420 YCGKHTRFDSSSSDD
-435 NDSGYEVRNKNS
+435 NDNVYEVANLNS
-447 SDHFNSCPYPSVAEE
+447 SDHINSCPYPSVAEE
-462 MKRLGSTNKKRKGE
+462 MKRLGGSNKKRKGE

-491 SPSKLQGHAKQEIP
+491 SPSKSQGRAKQEIP
-505 KLTDDSDAKK
+505 KLADDSDAKK
-515 VFSLDEADFTLSE
+515 VLSIDEADFTLSE

-580 VGLLNVAVTSLK
+580 VGLLNVAVTSLR

-598 IYDNLQMTSLSD
+598 IDDNLQMTSLSD

-621 EINPSENSELS
+621 EINPSENRELS

-667 GIFRKLQT
+667 GIFRKLQS
-675 CEVLLAEQFQV
+675 CEVLLVEQFQV
-686 QDFESLG
+686 HNFESLG

-717 RELLEEFP
+717 RELREEFP
-725 LEVHVNENL
+725 LEAHVNENL

-747 GNVISRQT
+747 DNVISREM
-755 VNRLL
+755 VARLL

-772 GRNSEENFTE
+772 GRDSEENFTE
-782 INGKE
+782 IIAKK
-787 KSCSKCVL
+787 KSYSKCVL

-806 LTSKYLEESLT
+806 LTSKHLEESLT

-825 GSTLNA
+825 SSILNA

-865 PLLGCLN
+865 PL
-872 EINSKDLLCLV
+872 
-883 TRDGKIIRTD
+883 
-893 PSATADSF
+893 
-901 LEAALQGSAYR
+901 
-912 TATQLL
+912 
-918 SLISLN
+918 
-924 GRTHLPFSLLKC
+924 
-936 YAKRAFEV
+936 
-944 FFDNHSKEME
+944 M
-954 LNNRNSLVQM
+954 
-964 HGPEQLS
+964 
-971 TSLDKMIVVGEKT
+971 
-984 KAAKSDYA
+984 
-992 ASKFLLDCLGYLP
+992 
-1005 GEFRSLVVDI
+1005 
-1015 LLPGLRSVVKD
+1015 GL
-1026 APTRVLSACE
+1026 
-1036 QTEQRI
+1036 
-1042 MLHDAGLLLGIVE
+1042 
-1055 WISDYHMFCSSCSP
+1055 
-1069 NSSIVESASSNLDS
+1069 
-1083 VAGSVQKE
+1083 
-1091 LEDPIQTEQRCM
+1091 
-1103 IVSEKACED
+1103 
-1112 KKEPHESCHT
+1112 
-1122 FGGSG
+1122 
-1127 TLCDS
+1127 
-1132 VGEAFTQTAPEFH
+1132 
-1145 DNPASVI
+1145 
-1152 DSIRRDEF
+1152 
-1160 GLDLTSSSSE
+1160 
-1170 MSMLQKQHARLGRAL
+1170 
-1185 QCLSQELYSQDSHFI
+1185 FI
-1200 LELVQNADDN
+1200 TIPVQNADDN
-1210 KYPAHVEP
+1210 KYPEHVEP

-1241 NIRALCDVGQS
+1241 NIRALCDVGRS

-1268 KSVFRVSDAPEIH
+1268 KSVFR
-1281 SNGFHFK
+1281 
-1288 FDISE
+1288 
-1293 GQIGYILPTVVPP
+1293 
-1306 QDIESLS
+1306 
-1313 SMLSG
+1313 
-1318 RALHL
+1318 
-1323 KDAGWNT
+1323 DAGWNT
-1330 CITLPFRSI
+1330 CITLPFRAI

-1367 QCIVYRNVLED
+1367 QCIVYRNMLDD

-1387 VSNNIVKVSC
+1387 VSKNIIKISC

-1413 ANLRDDVQTTEISIG
+1413 SNLRDGVQTTEISIG
-1428 FTLDMLEDGT
+1428 FTLDMMEDGT

-1501 CSLPSFTQ
+1501 CSLPSFAQ

-1594 VLSDSLSRALG
+1594 VLSDSLSRSLG

-1617 LSSLSHKNGCLQS
+1617 LSSLSHKKGCLQS
-1630 MGFTWL
+1630 MGFAWL
-1636 SSILTELYILFRSS
+1636 SSIITELYILFRSS

-1680 TALDEGAVWLHH
+1680 TSLDEGAVWLHH
-1692 DTTGLDLGDVFEAF
+1692 DTSGLDLGDVFEAF
-1706 PVLYGNLRTIDHSLL
+1706 PMLYGNLRTIDHSLL

-1729 SSVDDLV
+1729 SCVDDLT

-1758 PAFEARSTDTV
+1758 PAFEARIRGTE

-1786 SCHICHNER
+1786 GCHICHNER
-1795 KYIISEL
+1795 NYIISEL
-1802 RSKALVLSNYGL
+1802 RSKALILSNYGL

-1837 TKNLDISWH
+1837 TKNLDILWP

-1861 ACGLKEWREFFQEI
+1861 ACGLKEWRDFFQEI

-1887 KTIAEFYSVSRCEK
+1887 KSIAEFYSVSRCEK

-1908 PELTVK
+1908 PELVVK

-1925 SLLHKS
+1925 SLLNKS

-1945 RLWDECYHEKTT
+1945 RLWDDCYHDKAT
-1957 VNYNSGTHGVIR
+1957 VNYYSGTHGVIR

-1987 SMDSELHIA
+1987 SMDNKLHLA
-1996 KGLYHDCDDVQSI
+1996 KDLYHDCDDVKSI
-2009 LGMNAPYAVPK
+2009 LGLNAPYAVPK

-2030 GFKTKVCLDDALEIV
+2030 GFKTKVCLNDALEIL
-2045 EAWVHCGDNFKSSIS
+2045 ETWVHCGDSFKSSIS

-2065 YKYLWNEMADSKQ
+2065 YKYLWNEMADSKE
-2078 KITEK
+2078 KISEK
-2083 LHTIP
+2083 LHTLP
-2088 SVFVPHGIGSRQNDM
+2088 SVFVPHEIGSRQNDL
-2103 ISGIFLSLDDVYWND
+2103 ISGIFLPLGDVYWND
-2118 SAGVLDEIK
+2118 SAGVLNEIK

-2136 VEPLRRKSLCN
+2136 VESLRRKTLCT

-2161 VPETPSFQEY
+2161 VPETPPFQEY
-2171 LKILGQFAHNVSPSC
+2171 LKILGQFAHYVSPSC

-2266 GENDDEEQEVLQTK
+2266 GENDVEEQEVLQTK

-2302 YEGLQDNTVT
+2302 YEGSQDNTVT

-2325 YIFTLHH
+2325 YI
-2332 EKYTQTKKTV
+2332 YTV
-2342 HSQVKRLQ
+2342 HHVK
-2350 VFVVDKLCYR
+2350 
-2360 NVIPQYGISSNREI
+2360 
-2374 KCSSLLQD
+2374 
-2382 KALYTTPSLDSHSL
+2382 
-2396 FMELSRLF
+2396 
-2404 FNGVPDLH
+2404 
-2412 LANFLHLIKTMAESG
+2412 
-2427 LSEEQMDSF
+2427 
-2436 ILNSQKVH
+2436 
-2444 QIPDGE
+2444 
-2450 KIWSLKSAVKAKKK
+2450 
-2464 AGISLSWLP
+2464 
-2473 SSSKTGRGS
+2473 
-2482 SKTNTDDSKQELASS
+2482 
-2497 SSKEYVTEALEGKI
+2497 
-2511 PIEMT
+2511 
-2516 DTNLVSGYD
+2516 
-2525 NFAGT
+2525 
-2530 SSRASE
+2530 
-2536 PNPLHSMHM
+2536 
-2545 ISGST
+2545 
-2550 SGNQAAMH
+2550 
-2558 LNPNL
+2558 
-2563 PHEWNNSFTAN
+2563 
-2574 FSDRDQLHTGT
+2574 
-2585 PWAAQA
+2585 
-2591 QQTGRKGEEIAYRY
+2591 
-2605 FVAKYGNEALVRWVN
+2605 WVN

-2630 LLIENRGGKK
+2630 LLIESRGGKK

-2666 SEKGENYIIA
+2666 NEKGDGYIIA

-2688 QHKNPVKLCQEGHL
+2688 QHRNPVKLCQEGHL